1 MLSLKTKYSMRN
13 RTIAREL
20 ALQALYQLD
29 LRGDEII
36 KEIDAFCRKGTV
48 KHDIYQFAIALVNGC
63 RSHIKEIDEKISSV
77 TEHWELRRMA
87 IIDKNILRLGVYE
100 LLYRSDIPPKVSINE
115 AIELAKKFSTKN
127 SGTFVNGILDKIYT
141 QFGNGKLKDN
151 KYDSIL
157 RDTVISE
164 TDYGN
169 SDLHVHTNY
178 SDGTMTPEEVVDEAI
193 RFGVSTIAITDHDT
207 VEGVMVAYSYGHGKN
222 LHIIPGIEFSS
233 YLSPSEIHILG
244 YFIDVNND
252 FLQKVIK
259 QSREDRINR
268 IYAMVEK
275 LRNLQVDIDP
285 QEILTLAGK
294 GSPGR
299 MHVAEIIWKRGYCD
313 SIIESFSKYIG
324 DNKPAYVPKKTLTP
338 QQAIE
343 LITDAGGVPVLAHP
357 GLTQRDNVIEDL
369 VKYGLKGIE
378 VYYPTHTPQ
387 AIEKY
392 LNMAKKYN
400 LAVTG
405 GSDFHGERKIDS
417 PIAKVTVTGEVV
429 SKLRQK
435 CPARKSLFC

>member
-1 MLSLKTKYSMRN
+1 MRN

-29 LRGDEII
+29 LRGDDII
-36 KEIDAFCRKGTV
+36 GEIDTFCKKSTE

-63 RSHIKEIDEKISSV
+63 RSHLKEIDEKISSV

-127 SGTFVNGILDKIYT
+127 SGTFVNGILDKVYT

-151 KYDSIL
+151 TYASIL
-157 RDTVISE
+157 QDVLEI
-164 TDYGN
+164 DYGN
-169 SDLHVHTNY
+169 SDLHIHTNY

-193 RFGVSTIAITDHDT
+193 RLGISTIAITDHDT
-207 VEGVMVAYSYGHGKN
+207 IDGVIVAYRYGQGKD

-244 YFIDVNND
+244 YFIDVHNN

-268 IYAMVEK
+268 IYAMAEK
-275 LRNLQVDIDP
+275 LRRLQVDINP

-299 MHVAEIIWKRGYCD
+299 MHVAETIWKHGYCD
-313 SIIESFSKYIG
+313 TIIETFSKYIG

-343 LITDAGGVPVLAHP
+343 LIIDAGGVSVLAHP

-369 VKYGLKGIE
+369 VKYGLQGIE
-378 VYYPTHTPQ
+378 VYYPAHTPH
-387 AIEKY
+387 AVEKY
-392 LNMAKKYN
+392 LKIAKKYS

-405 GSDFHGERKIDS
+405 GSDFHGERKMDC
-417 PIAKVTVTGEVV
+417 PIAKVTVPGDLV

-435 CPARKSLFC
+435 CPPR